1 MTGNNVI
8 TALLETFQEI
18 KKRGEQATLFL
29 ETRNGDKF
37 ATLSVKLPAGDK
49 PGTLRKTSLGSSKK
63 KSPSTLKRDKERL
76 EKFVL
81 KKTTKETWNPDASST
96 SNKSQGMVTQALE
109 DEPKNILSDND
120 QENKVEDTIPKD
132 VLSKEDGEWISN
144 ILDKSLDKTPL
155 ENMDQREKTD
165 EKANENDD
173 HMEDAKIWAMK
184 QKQSVKAADLSS

>member
-29 ETRNGDKF
+29 ETRNGDEF

-81 KKTTKETWNPDASST
+81 KKTTKETSNPDASI
-96 SNKSQGMVTQALE
+96 KSQGVVTQALE

-120 QENKVEDTIPKD
+120 QENKVEDTIPKN
-132 VLSKEDGEWISN
+132 VLSKEDREWISN